1 MLLGIHQLRINPRAS
16 CCRRCPTRQP
26 SGTVMM
32 AKKIQTHPEQRIA
45 NKLFRFLTDH
55 GRGANYRHVLS
66 VRGRTAG
73 MLRSTPVD
81 VMQDGESPLAGR
93 PYGEV
98 NWVRNLRADDGKLT
112 LRRGSHSQHYQ
123 QPLCAAVCAN
133 AHGRT

>member
-1 MLLGIHQLRINPRAS
+1 MKPKANSWPINCGPGPKISRRPDPTTRA
-16 CCRRCPTRQP
+16 Q
-26 SGTVMM
+26 
-32 AKKIQTHPEQRIA
+32 
-45 NKLFRFLTDH
+45 
-55 GRGANYRHVLS
+55 
-66 VRGRTAG
+66 
-73 MLRSTPVD
+73 LRSTPVD